1 MVIHD
6 AKIYINYDLLKH
18 TAMNTIKIYTVQARF
33 KVSRYLSN
41 DMVWYDTEGASGGVP
56 SLGTLE
62 DMLRKS
68 PDTGISHHGGPF
80 PPEGNLV
87 WGGGRLIYQGL
98 R

>member
-41 DMVWYDTEGASGGVP
+41 DMV
-56 SLGTLE
+56 
-62 DMLRKS
+62 
-68 PDTGISHHGGPF
+68 
-80 PPEGNLV
+80 
-87 WGGGRLIYQGL
+87 
-98 R
+98 